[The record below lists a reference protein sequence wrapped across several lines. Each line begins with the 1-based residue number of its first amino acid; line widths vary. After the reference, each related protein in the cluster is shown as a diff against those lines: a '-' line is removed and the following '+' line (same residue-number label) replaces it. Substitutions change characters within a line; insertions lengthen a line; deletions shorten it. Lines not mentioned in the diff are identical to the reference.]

1 MKEHECHI
9 CGRETDLICEKCD
22 RPYCEDCG
30 AKYDQFTQIDYD
42 CCFMCVNYMKSEE
55 SCNY

>member
-22 RPYCEDCG
+22 RPYCEDCR

-42 CCFMCVNYMKSEE
+42 CCFMCVSYMKSQEFD
-55 SCNY
+55 